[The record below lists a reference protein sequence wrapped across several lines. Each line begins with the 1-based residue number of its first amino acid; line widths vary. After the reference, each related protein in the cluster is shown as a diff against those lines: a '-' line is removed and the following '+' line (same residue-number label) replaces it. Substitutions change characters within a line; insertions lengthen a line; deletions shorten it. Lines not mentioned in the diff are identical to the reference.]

1 MTHTYTKNYSLFMWA
16 SCILSGT
23 SIFME
28 DPLSPL
34 LMSVPREI
42 LETTLNLEV
51 STCLCPRLAVW
62 SKAQLLPLIR
72 LYTSKK
78 FTPIVLSH

>member
-42 LETTLNLEV
+42 LEATLNLEESPPV
-51 STCLCPRLAVW
+51 CALDWLCGAKPSSCHRLDCTQARNV
-62 SKAQLLPLIR
+62 LLLC
-72 LYTSKK
+72 
-78 FTPIVLSH
+78 